1 MIEPNIL
8 YYLLIFV
15 YIIVYHHQNHTY
27 IYMQDH
33 WEKNYIF
40 CLLLYF
46 DKKRTLFFYL
56 LDFILLNMVK
66 MGINIVNNASAYFVH
81 YIHALI

>member
-1 MIEPNIL
+1 
-8 YYLLIFV
+8 
-15 YIIVYHHQNHTY
+15 
-27 IYMQDH
+27 MQDH
-33 WEKNYIF
+33 WGKKKLYF

-66 MGINIVNNASAYFVH
+66 MGIDIVTKCLCLHCTLHSYFN
-81 YIHALI
+81 LSLLSFKFG

>member
-1 MIEPNIL
+1 MP
-8 YYLLIFV
+8 
-15 YIIVYHHQNHTY
+15 
-27 IYMQDH
+27 DH

-46 DKKRTLFFYL
+46 DKKRTLFLYL

-66 MGINIVNNASAYFVH
+66 MGINSSVNNASAYIVH
-81 YIHALI
+81 YIHTLSLLSFKFG